1 MSDSRRSG
9 SRPRVPAQKARRIQ
23 ADNQVRG
30 QRARTRLERNRNR
43 HRSLLERQA
52 RNGRLGQGAFGSAE
66 ARDRWIAGLAFA
78 TSVAVGALFGWPALD
93 AAGLLGDGTPEH
105 IERIWVQGNRLL
117 SSRDVAA
124 ATGVE
129 PGQRGADVQV
139 EAVSARLRAHPWIR
153 DARVMR
159 LPTGKLLVAVEE
171 REPVA
176 LLAAE
181 QSAGPQAV
189 WRLVDEAG
197 TPFDR
202 TDGEPARRLA
212 ADTTRAWPRLR
223 GGESLAD
230 GEAHTE
236 LTAALA
242 LSRRLDDA
250 RLAPLLGGDP
260 IELHLPR
267 DGDPEGWVLDPGPGR
282 PRVILGRDQLAQ
294 RIDRLEALLLSQL
307 DELRGAVEIDLRFA
321 DRAVLRSHA
330 ASS

>member
-1 MSDSRRSG
+1 MSEARRGG

-30 QRARTRLERNRNR
+30 QRARTRLERNRSR

-52 RNGRLGQGAFGSAE
+52 RDGRLGQGAFGSGEVRA
-66 ARDRWIAGLAFA
+66 RWIAALAFA
-78 TSVAVGALFGWPALD
+78 ASVALGASCGWPALE
-93 AAGLLGDGTPEH
+93 AAGLLGDGTPEQ

-117 SSRDVAA
+117 TSHDVAA

-129 PGQRGADVQV
+129 PGQRSADVQV

-159 LPTGKLLVAVEE
+159 LPAGKLLVAVEE

-181 QSAGPQAV
+181 DSAGAQSV

-202 TDGEPARRLA
+202 TDAAPARLLD

-230 GEAHTE
+230 GEAHAD

-250 RLAPLLGGDP
+250 RLSPLLGGDP

-267 DGDPEGWVLDPGPGR
+267 AGDPEGWVLDPGPGR
-282 PRVILGRDQLAQ
+282 PRVILGHDQLAE
-294 RIDRLEALLLSQL
+294 RIDRLEALLRSQL
-307 DELRGAVEIDLRFA
+307 DDLRDAVEIDLRFA